1 MNQTS
6 VGMNSLWKVFTTTIG
21 KKAVM
26 AATGGVLLL
35 FVIAH
40 MAGNLQMFL
49 GWGDINN
56 YADLLKSHR
65 EFLWP
70 FRVFLATCLVLHVST
85 GSFLARDNR
94 RKRGHS
100 YEVKKLVGA
109 SFASQTMWISG
120 LIIFC
125 FIVYHLLH
133 FTLGVT
139 NPEYLT
145 FRDAHDRPDVY
156 RMIVTAFSTAG
167 TVCLYVLGVATLGF
181 HLSHGVRAMVES
193 LGLRMETWASRIDKT
208 SLVVACL
215 LFLGFASVPLAV
227 LMGLLQLK

>member
-1 MNQTS
+1 MNRTS
-6 VGMNSLWKVFTTTIG
+6 IGMNSLWKVFTTTIG

-40 MAGNLQMFL
+40 MSGNLQMFL
-49 GWGDINN
+49 GWGDINH
-56 YADLLKSHR
+56 YANFLKSHR
-65 EFLWP
+65 EALWP
-70 FRVFLATCLVLHVST
+70 FRTFLAVCLALHVST
-85 GSFLARDNR
+85 GVLLTKDNR
-94 RKRGHS
+94 RRRGQP

-109 SFASQTMWISG
+109 SLPSRTMLITG
-120 LIIFC
+120 LIILC
-125 FIVYHLLH
+125 FIGYHLLH

-145 FRDAHDRPDVY
+145 FQDSHDRQDVY
-156 RMIVTAFSTAG
+156 RMIVTAFSAAG
-167 TVCLYVLGVATLGF
+167 TVVIYVLGVGTLGF

-208 SLVVACL
+208 SIVVACL

-227 LMGLLQLK
+227 LLGLLKLK

>member
-1 MNQTS
+1 
-6 VGMNSLWKVFTTTIG
+6 MNSLWKVFTTTIG

-26 AATGGVLLL
+26 AATGSVLLL
-35 FVIAH
+35 FVTAH

-49 GWGDINN
+49 GWGDINH
-56 YADLLKSHR
+56 YANVLKSHR
-65 EFLWP
+65 EILWP
-70 FRVFLATCLVLHVST
+70 CRVFLALCLVLHVCT
-85 GSFLARDNR
+85 GVFLAIDNR
-94 RKRGHS
+94 RRRGHP

-109 SFASQTMWISG
+109 SLPSRTMIVSG
-120 LIIFC
+120 LIILG
-125 FIVYHLLH
+125 FIVFHLMH

-139 NPEYLT
+139 NPEYLK
-145 FRDAHDRPDVY
+145 FQDSQGRPDVY
-156 RMIVTAFSTAG
+156 RMIMTAFSAVG
-167 TVCLYVLGVATLGF
+167 TVGIYVLGVGALGF

-215 LFLGFASVPLAV
+215 LFLGFVSVPLAV